1 MGDVHSGTAVGF
13 YGSRLQD
20 PACCLSRYFFTFSVH
35 DAGFASLYSEL
46 LLDVNRASYA
56 IRGMVAGVSRRSI
69 YSILRSLRAYP

>member
-1 MGDVHSGTAVGF
+1 MGHVHAGSAVGF

-35 DAGFASLYSEL
+35 DAGFALPISEL

-56 IRGMVAGVSRRSI
+56 TRGMVAGVGAGT
-69 YSILRSLRAYP
+69 LTA